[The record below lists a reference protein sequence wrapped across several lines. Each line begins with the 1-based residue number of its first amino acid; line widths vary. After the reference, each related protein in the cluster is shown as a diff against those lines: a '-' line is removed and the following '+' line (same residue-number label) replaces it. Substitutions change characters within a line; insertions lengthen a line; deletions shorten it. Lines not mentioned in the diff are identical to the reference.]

1 MTRERGMVGVRG
13 FEPPWVAPPDPK
25 SGASANSATRPNLL
39 FKNRTVSPDSFAVK
53 TAISKCYPDYTTNIY
68 SNAKNYSIQK
78 SHRLMR

>member
-1 MTRERGMVGVRG
+1 
-13 FEPPWVAPPDPK
+13 
-25 SGASANSATRPNLL
+25 
-39 FKNRTVSPDSFAVK
+39 VK